1 MSVLEIN
8 SVYSR
13 INQYDYDKIQ
23 EIEKVS
29 HTELNYNEFFSNYM
43 LTNRPLIIAGI
54 ATDWHC
60 SRHWIESSNTVN
72 FTYLKQKIPTSNVPV
87 ADCSRQ
93 YQNSHVKADMDFYE
107 FLDYWEVDIKTQRAA
122 ERLYLKDWHL
132 RNEMPDY
139 QFYQT
144 PNYFGSD
151 WLNEYLLASG
161 KDDYRFVYMGPKGT
175 W

>member
-8 SVYSR
+8 SVYPQK
-13 INQYDYDKIQ
+13 NEYEYDKAQ
-23 EIEKVS
+23 KIERLS
-29 HTELNYNEFFSNYM
+29 HNGLSYDEFFSNYM
-43 LTNRPLIIAGI
+43 LSNRPVIIEGI

-60 SRHWIESSNTVN
+60 SRHWINSSNTLN
-72 FTYLKQKIPTSNVPV
+72 FAYLKQQISTTNVPTV
-87 ADCSRQ
+87 DCNRQ

-107 FLDYWEVDIKTQRAA
+107 FLDYWEVEIKTQRTAK
-122 ERLYLKDWHL
+122 RLYLKDWHL
-132 RNEMPDY
+132 RNQLPNY
-139 QFYQT
+139 SFYQT

-151 WLNEYLLASG
+151 WLNEYLLANG